1 MDHTGTNFVETKLL
15 IDTGALIPSGI
26 AVSEQFFID
35 NLGGG
40 ETLTS

>member
-1 MDHTGTNFVETKLL
+1 MDHTGTNFIETKLL
-15 IDTGALIPSGI
+15 IDTG

-40 ETLTS
+40 GL